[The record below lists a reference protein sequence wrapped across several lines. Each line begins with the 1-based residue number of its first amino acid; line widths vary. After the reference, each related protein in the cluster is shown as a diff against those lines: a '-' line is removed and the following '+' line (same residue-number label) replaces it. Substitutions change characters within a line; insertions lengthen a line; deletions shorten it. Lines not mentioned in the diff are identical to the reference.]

1 MSDGRERIDLRVEEL
16 DELVERA
23 ERGELGEGDARI
35 IKAMAETLK
44 RLSSLLEEKDLSIG
58 RLKRMLFGAKTEKLE
73 KGGKPN
79 PTGSGKDEKEKKKK
93 EKRKGHGRNGAAAY
107 RGAERLRV
115 AHSEL
120 KPGDPCPLCPKGRV
134 YEMKRHA
141 TVVRVVGC
149 SPLQATVYELQRL
162 RCNLCGGIFT
172 AEAPEGCGAEKY
184 SPSAAS
190 IVAVLKYGSG
200 LPFNRLEKLQR
211 NFEVPLPASTQWQ
224 LVERKAKAVS
234 PLYDELIRLAAQG
247 QVLHNDDTSM
257 KVLDLMKDIEG
268 EREKDPGGG
277 GRTGIF
283 TTGILS
289 RVEGHLIALYYTG
302 RQHAGEN
309 LADVLLHRE
318 TDRSPPIQMC
328 DALSRNA
335 PQEFSVIL
343 ANCLAHARRK
353 YTDIATV
360 FPQQCDV
367 VLQALKKVYK
377 NDKECRTSQMSPEAR
392 LRFHRRNSAPVIK
405 KLKAWLMGQID
416 EKEVEPN
423 SSLGQA
429 FFYMLEHWKPLTLF
443 LRVPGAPLD
452 NNMCE
457 QVLKRA
463 ILHRKNSL
471 FYRTQNGADVG
482 DMFMSIIHTCDLAGV
497 NAFEYLNA
505 LEIHAA
511 DVAARPALWLPWNY
525 TEQSA
530 PSRSDGHHATQS
542 A

>member
-1 MSDGRERIDLRVEEL
+1 MSGGGETIQLRVEEL
-16 DELVERA
+16 DELVERV
-23 ERGELGEGDARI
+23 ERGELGEGDACL

-44 RLSSLLEEKDLSIG
+44 RLSSLLEEKNQSIE
-58 RLKRMLFGAKTEKLE
+58 RLKRMLFGAKTEKLA
-73 KGGKPN
+73 KGGKPT
-79 PTGSGKDEKEKKKK
+79 PTGSEKKEKKKK
-93 EKRKGHGRNGAAAY
+93 KRKDHGRNGAAAY
-107 RGAERLRV
+107 HGAERLGV
-115 AHSEL
+115 SHSEL
-120 KPGDPCPLCPKGRV
+120 KPGDPCPLCPKGKV
-134 YEMKRHA
+134 YEMKRAA

-149 SPLQATVYELQRL
+149 SPVQATVYELQRL

-172 AEAPEGCGAEKY
+172 AEAPQSCGAEKY

-211 NFEVPLPASTQWQ
+211 NFGVPLPASTQWQ

-247 QVLHNDDTSM
+247 EVLHNDDTTM
-257 KVLDLMKDIEG
+257 KVLQLMKDIEA
-268 EREKDPGGG
+268 ERKEDPGGK

-283 TTGILS
+283 TTGVLS

-309 LADVLLHRE
+309 LTDVLVHRE

-335 PQEFSVIL
+335 PGEFSVIL
-343 ANCLAHARRK
+343 ANCLAHARRNFV
-353 YTDIATV
+353 DIASV

-367 VLQALKKVYK
+367 VLQALKEVYK

-392 LRFHRRNSAPVIK
+392 LGFHQNNSAPVME
-405 KLKAWLMGQID
+405 KLKAWLKGQSD

-429 FFYMLEHWKPLTLF
+429 FSYMLEHWEPLTLF

-511 DVAARPALWLPWNY
+511 EVAARPARWLPWNY

-530 PSRSDGHHATQS
+530 PSQPDNATQS